1 MKKCLVLVMAC
12 LAMTWGC
19 ASIVYVSQET
29 GKGQLL
35 SATDEVPLQPSALFV
50 TAHDDSMPDVSRDG
64 RWVAFKRVV
73 GGVERVIVRQ
83 LGDAAGVSEKDIAQ
97 GTRPRW
103 SPTDGWILFR
113 SQGKIWQVR
122 PDGTLL
128 AQITSPPAGMAD
140 DYGHDYWNA
149 STIVFGRGT
158 SQAVGLYLQDLTT
171 GALTGPFAAGR
182 NPVVSHDGALL
193 AWEERVALAPMTLHY
208 VHVNRIPSF
217 QHVNRFTFTYYPGQQ
232 GIRNVG
238 GVAFSGDD
246 RRLLFSALPP
256 NETQRDLYSLEV
268 SGPSSQTPLRL
279 TTTGGWDEVYPDGY
293 KPQLW

>member
-1 MKKCLVLVMAC
+1 
-12 LAMTWGC
+12 
-19 ASIVYVSQET
+19 
-29 GKGQLL
+29 
-35 SATDEVPLQPSALFV
+35 
-50 TAHDDSMPDVSRDG
+50 
-64 RWVAFKRVV
+64 
-73 GGVERVIVRQ
+73 
-83 LGDAAGVSEKDIAQ
+83 
-97 GTRPRW
+97 
-103 SPTDGWILFR
+103 
-113 SQGKIWQVR
+113 
-122 PDGTLL
+122 
-128 AQITSPPAGMAD
+128 
-140 DYGHDYWNA
+140 
-149 STIVFGRGT
+149 VFGRGT

-217 QHVNRFTFTYYPGQQ
+217 QHVNLFTFTDYPGQQ

-238 GVAFSGDD
+238 GVAFSADD

-256 NETQRDLYSLEV
+256 NETRRDLYSLEV